1 MQLTGLLAVC
11 DGGILYNGPQMAS
24 DRIIHE
30 KSCNLFEK
38 KSFTLCWFFICLFQ
52 RFFLLLL
59 SLFNFSLVRLAN
71 PLNVFQC
78 DWCPHLCCLI
88 LFCSSLRW
96 EEACGWIVDA
106 INVVCVDKL
115 YGECLLNLPMSRHL
129 PPNLTANAWVWK
141 YPKGTFHM
149 AYRLMFFLC
158 KCVIPENIHTPPP
171 PRKFLGGGGVQGQ

>member
-11 DGGILYNGPQMAS
+11 DGGILYNGPQIAS

-88 LFCSSLRW
+88 LFCSSFCW

-106 INVVCVDKL
+106 INVVCMDKFVWRMPAQSSN
-115 YGECLLNLPMSRHL
+115 EQASSTKFDSKCLSMKIPQRNLPHGL
-129 PPNLTANAWVWK
+129 QADV
-141 YPKGTFHM
+141 
-149 AYRLMFFLC
+149 FFM
-158 KCVIPENIHTPPP
+158 
-171 PRKFLGGGGVQGQ
+171 